1 MFIEENDPLAG
12 RGEGGGGEG
21 SRRKKIRDRSILKV
35 EKKVYEKI
43 EG

>member
-1 MFIEENDPLAG
+1 MFIEENDPLA
-12 RGEGGGGEG
+12 EGGGGREG

>member
-12 RGEGGGGEG
+12 EGGGGREG